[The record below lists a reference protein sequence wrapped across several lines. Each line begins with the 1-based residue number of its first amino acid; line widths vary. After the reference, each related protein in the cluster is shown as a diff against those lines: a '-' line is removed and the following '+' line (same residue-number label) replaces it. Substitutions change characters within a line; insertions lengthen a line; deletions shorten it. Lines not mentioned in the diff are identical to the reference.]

1 MLRRNV
7 LRMLKLQRGKNS
19 RPSTMFLIGI
29 CMPMNAAVR
38 SALLARHRD
47 CPKEA
52 DRDPDWPR
60 QLAKVRARPRIN
72 RSLRIAVSEDKLA
85 YRVVAQKL
93 MPRPGEDPTG
103 TPAISARLLSQ
114 VGTGGSN
121 AAEAIASM
129 FLQLVGRV
137 KGPRPL
143 SGLGPSS
150 GPHLINV
157 RL

>member
-7 LRMLKLQRGKNS
+7 LRMLKLLRGKNS

-60 QLAKVRARPRIN
+60 QLLKSAQDHGLIVVSALRSQRI
-72 RSLRIAVSEDKLA
+72 SLPIE
-85 YRVVAQKL
+85 
-93 MPRPGEDPTG
+93 
-103 TPAISARLLSQ
+103 
-114 VGTGGSN
+114 
-121 AAEAIASM
+121 
-129 FLQLVGRV
+129 
-137 KGPRPL
+137 
-143 SGLGPSS
+143 
-150 GPHLINV
+150 
-157 RL
+157 